1 MATLKE
7 LQAIMLNIPGV
18 SAETVTMIIVEMQRS
33 LPGEKL
39 YIPAPD
45 TSKKQQIVEAAKK
58 MPTGIVAQR
67 YGVTQSYV
75 CRAIKRRKN

>member
-1 MATLKE
+1 
-7 LQAIMLNIPGV
+7 MLNIPGV

-45 TSKKQQIVEAAKK
+45 TSKKQMVLEAAKK
-58 MPTGIVAQR
+58 LPHVVAAQR
-67 YGVTQSYV
+67 CGVSRQYV
-75 CRAIKRRKN
+75 NKLTRRKP